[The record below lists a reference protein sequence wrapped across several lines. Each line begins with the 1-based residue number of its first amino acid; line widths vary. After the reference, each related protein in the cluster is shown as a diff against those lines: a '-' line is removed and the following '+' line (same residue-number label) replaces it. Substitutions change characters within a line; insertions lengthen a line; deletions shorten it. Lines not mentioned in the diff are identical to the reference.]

1 MTKKEK
7 STKKGFIILGINII
21 CAILVTLLILLVLI
35 SWLKNYTQHDIEMD
49 VPDVRGLFI
58 NDADLLLGSQELR
71 LVVIDST
78 HSEKVPLGTIVEQD
92 PIPNSKV
99 KKGRMV
105 YVTINATTKR
115 QIIMPNLQDMSYR
128 QAEITLKSMG
138 LVVDSIY
145 EYKPSEFRD
154 LVLDIKSAG
163 VSIGPGQKV
172 EVGTKVK
179 LVVGFGRG
187 IDKVEVPNI
196 IGLSLQDARSLLLSH
211 RLTIGAT
218 YYDEPDKT
226 NELQYI
232 YNQFPA
238 AGEMLVEGETVSIYL
253 SIDQTKSAKYHNTT
267 ENEEE
272 EWF

>member
-128 QAEITLKSMG
+128 QAETTLKSMG

-163 VSIGPGQKV
+163 VSIVPGQKV